1 MKLFDV
7 YPVND
12 VNILKASGSYVW
24 DDKGDKYLDMYGGHA
39 VISIGHT
46 HPHWVKRIEDQLEK
60 IAFYSNSIK
69 IPIQQQLAEK
79 LGEVS
84 GKNDYQLFLCNS
96 GAEANENALKLASFF
111 NGRKKIISFSKAF
124 HGRTSLAV
132 AATDNPSIVAP
143 VNETDNVTFLPFNDE
158 EALEN
163 YFNENGDDVCAVI
176 VEGIQGV
183 GGINVASEKFL
194 QLIRVMCDKYGAVF
208 IADSVQ
214 CGYGR
219 SGKFYSHDYA
229 NVNADIY
236 TMAKG
241 MGNGFPVAGISIA
254 PHIQPKYFLLGT
266 TFGGNHLACAAAL
279 AVLEVIERENLLE
292 NALEIGDYLMEQIKK
307 IDQLQN
313 LRGKGLMIGF
323 DVPTELKDL
332 KKNLL
337 SKHKI
342 FTGEAKPNVIR
353 LLPSLALSKSDAD
366 KFLDALRDEVSAL
379 SLREVNA
386 AVS

>member
-7 YPVND
+7 YPIN
-12 VNILKASGSYVW
+12 NINIVKAKGSYVW
-24 DDKGDKYLDMYGGHA
+24 DDKGNEYLDMYGGHA

-46 HPHWVKRIEDQLEK
+46 HPYWVQKIEEQLEQ

-69 IPIQQQLAEK
+69 IPIQQKLADK

-84 GKNDYQLFLCNS
+84 GKKDYQLFLCNS
-96 GAEANENALKLASFF
+96 GAEANENALKLASFY

-143 VNETDNVTFLPFNDE
+143 VNETDNIVFLPFNDE
-158 EALEN
+158 DALQN
-163 YFNENGDDVCAVI
+163 YFDNAGDEVCAVI
-176 VEGIQGV
+176 IEGIQGV
-183 GGINVASEKFL
+183 GGINVATDSFL
-194 QLIRVMCDKYGAVF
+194 KLIRNLCNEYNAVF

-219 SGKFYSHDYA
+219 SGKFYSHDYSG
-229 NVNADIY
+229 VDADIY

-254 PHIQPKYFLLGT
+254 PYIQSRHFMLGT

-279 AVLEVIERENLLE
+279 AVLEIIDAENLMA
-292 NALEIGDYLMEQIKK
+292 NAEETGSYLFEQIKK
-307 IDQLQN
+307 ITELKN

-323 DVPTELKDL
+323 DVPSELKDL

-337 SKHKI
+337 IKHHI

-353 LLPSLALSKSDAD
+353 LLPSLALTKNDAD
-366 KFLDALRDEVSAL
+366 KFLTALREEVATL
-379 SLREVNA
+379 SKKYAEA
-386 AVS
+386 GIS

>member
-7 YPVND
+7 YPVNN
-12 VNILKASGSYVW
+12 VNIVKASGSYVW
-24 DDKGDKYLDMYGGHA
+24 DDTGDKYLDMYGGHA

-46 HPHWVKRIEDQLEK
+46 HPHWVKRIEEQLEK

-111 NGRKKIISFSKAF
+111 NGRKKIISFTKAF

-143 VNETDNVTFLPFNDE
+143 VNETDNVIFLPFNDE
-158 EALEN
+158 EALQT
-163 YFNENGDDVCAVI
+163 YFNENGDEVCAVI

-183 GGINVASEKFL
+183 GGINIASETFL
-194 QLIRVMCDKYGAVF
+194 QLIRELCDKHGAVF

-219 SGKFYSHDYA
+219 SGKFYSHDYS

-279 AVLEVIERENLLE
+279 AVLEVIEKENLLE
-292 NALEIGDYLMEQIKK
+292 NAIEIGNYLMEEIEK

-313 LRGKGLMIGF
+313 VRGKGLMIGF
-323 DVPTELKDL
+323 DVPAELKDL

-379 SLREVNA
+379 SLQDVNA

>member
-12 VNILKASGSYVW
+12 INIVKAKGSYVW
-24 DDKGDKYLDMYGGHA
+24 DDKGVEYLDMYGGHA

-46 HPHWVKRIEDQLEK
+46 HPHWVHKIEEQLEQ

-69 IPIQQQLAEK
+69 IPIQQRLADK

-84 GKNDYQLFLCNS
+84 GRNNYQLFLCNS

-132 AATDNPSIVAP
+132 AVTDNPSIVAP
-143 VNETDNVTFLPFNDE
+143 VNETENAIFLPFNDE
-158 EALEN
+158 DALRN
-163 YFNENGDDVCAVI
+163 YFEKEGEKVSAVI
-176 VEGIQGV
+176 IEGIQGV
-183 GGINVASEKFL
+183 GGINVATESFL
-194 QLIRVMCDKYGAVF
+194 QLIRKLCNEYGSVF

-219 SGKFYSHDYA
+219 TGKFYSHDFA
-229 NVNADIY
+229 GVDADIY

-241 MGNGFPVAGISIA
+241 MGNGFPVAGVSIA
-254 PHIQPKYFLLGT
+254 PHIHPKYSMLGT

-279 AVLEVIERENLLE
+279 AVLEVIEKENLMH
-292 NALEIGDYLMEQIKK
+292 NAEKIGDYLFSEIEK
-307 IDQLQN
+307 IPELKN

-323 DVPTELKDL
+323 DVPPELKDL

-337 SKHKI
+337 MKHHI

-353 LLPSLALSKSDAD
+353 LLPSLALTKNDAD
-366 KFLDALRDEVSAL
+366 KFLMALREEVSIL
-379 SLREVNA
+379 SKKFLEA
-386 AVS
+386 GVS